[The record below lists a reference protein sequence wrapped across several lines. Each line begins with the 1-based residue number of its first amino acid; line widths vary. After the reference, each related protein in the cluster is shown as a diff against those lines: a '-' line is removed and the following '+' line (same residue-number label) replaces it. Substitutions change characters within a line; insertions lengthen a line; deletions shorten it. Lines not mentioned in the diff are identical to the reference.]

1 MVGKVLF
8 FEVFGCIFV
17 EDFDVFKVN
26 IGEKNEVRCLFKF
39 ELNNIECFEVE
50 KFGEEKKVIDERGK
64 WKGKRGVRVSKKSSK
79 WEDGWNW
86 KNFLVVIWLE

>member
-26 IGEKNEVRCLFKF
+26 IGEKNEVRCLFKV
-39 ELNNIECFEVE
+39 ELNNIEFFEVE
-50 KFGEEKKVIDERGK
+50 KVGEKKKVIDEEK
-64 WKGKRGVRVSKKSSK
+64 LEKVKVLMKEVSEKVK
-79 WEDGWNW
+79 EE
-86 KNFLVVIWLE
+86 LE

>member
-26 IGEKNEVRCLFKF
+26 IGEKNEVRCLFKV
-39 ELNNIECFEVE
+39 ELNNIEFFEVE
-50 KFGEEKKVIDERGK
+50 KFGEEKKVIDEEK
-64 WKGKRGVRVSKKSSK
+64 LEKVKVLMKEVSEKVK
-79 WEDGWNW
+79 EE
-86 KNFLVVIWLE
+86 LE

>member
-26 IGEKNEVRCLFKF
+26 IGEKNEVRCLFKV
-39 ELNNIECFEVE
+39 ELNNIEFFEVE
-50 KFGEEKKVIDERGK
+50 KFGVEKKVIDEEK
-64 WKGKRGVRVSKKSSK
+64 LEKVKVLMKEVSEKEKEK
-79 WEDGWNW
+79 
-86 KNFLVVIWLE
+86 LE